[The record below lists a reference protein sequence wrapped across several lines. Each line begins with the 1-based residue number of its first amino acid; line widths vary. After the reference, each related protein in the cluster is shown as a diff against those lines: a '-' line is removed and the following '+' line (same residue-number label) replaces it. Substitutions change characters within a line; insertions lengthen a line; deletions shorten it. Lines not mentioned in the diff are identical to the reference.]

1 MRKSSRIL
9 RLKVSS
15 SRSSNSQSGSKNTIT
30 EGNRNSSKPGDRFS
44 RQNSKNPNNK
54 RNSISAID
62 VVNMNPNGAKFSC
75 QNSNGILKTR
85 SQLKSCTSDYVSDYE
100 ENFEEEAR
108 VSLTFKEDQITVD

>member
-44 RQNSKNPNNK
+44 RQNLKNPNNK

-62 VVNMNPNGAKFSC
+62 EVNMNPNGAQFSW

-85 SQLKSCTSDYVSDYE
+85 SQLASCTSDYVSDFDE
-100 ENFEEEAR
+100 IFEEEAR
-108 VSLTFKEDQITVD
+108 VSLTLQE